1 MLRKALR
8 AGFPRAPACA
18 SSASSR
24 FLHATAPAQNTALLA
39 GLTVAAGAMA
49 ARYGIQAYER
59 ATGGA
64 PGGAPGGATGG
75 TPGADAG
82 ASAGGSSA
90 RAASDAASDAGAA
103 ADAGGARA
111 GAGASADGAAKTHK
125 TFGAEMLAKRF
136 YRGGFEDKMTRREA
150 ALILGVRESATTE
163 RIRERHR
170 KMLMLNH
177 PDMGG
182 STYLAGK
189 VNEAKDLFLKPQK

>member
-1 MLRKALR
+1 
-8 AGFPRAPACA
+8 
-18 SSASSR
+18 
-24 FLHATAPAQNTALLA
+24 
-39 GLTVAAGAMA
+39 MA
-49 ARYGIQAYER
+49 ARYGLQAYER

-64 PGGAPGGATGG
+64 PAVPGSDAGDSARASDAASSGDASAASDAGKGASKG
-75 TPGADAG
+75 AG
-82 ASAGGSSA
+82 ASAG
-90 RAASDAASDAGAA
+90 AGAA
-103 ADAGGARA
+103 ADG
-111 GAGASADGAAKTHK
+111 GAAKTHR